1 MLLFR
6 FAEKS
11 LGLIS
16 TVILARILVPEDFGL
31 VAMAMSIISLVE
43 LASSFSFETVLIQH
57 EHPSRAHYDTAWTL
71 NVLFGASCALVMIAL
86 SKPAADFYAEPRL
99 VAVVCVIAA
108 GWALQ
113 GLENVGVVDF
123 RRQMDFRKEFAF
135 LALKKV
141 AGFVVTIILA
151 LVLRNYWALVAG
163 MIAGRLTGVAASYV
177 MNPFRPRLGLSARR
191 ELFRF
196 SAWLLVANIVN
207 FAETRFAHFFVGRV
221 QGPTPLG
228 LFTIGSD
235 FASLPTTEL
244 SAPINRAAFPG
255 YARLAGR
262 LPDLQAESTIVIGML
277 ALCTMPAAMGL
288 ATLAEPLVLVVLGNK
303 WIAMVPILQVLV
315 LAACLRAVMSNYH
328 AVFLAVGRP
337 HLSPVLEGCR
347 VVVMIPLTFV
357 LAEMQGLVGVAV
369 AQAISMGVGFIASS
383 IVLVKVLELPWRGF
397 AAQLLRPALASLVM
411 VAIVH
416 ATLSSLMQANATAIP
431 QLAVGVAVGVA
442 TFVLALGMVWLVSG
456 RPAGAELT
464 LVQWAGRMSAGWV
477 RRRSGGE

>member
-16 TVILARILVPEDFGL
+16 TVVLARSLVPEDFGL

-43 LASSFSFETVLIQH
+43 LASSFSFETVLIQQ
-57 EHPSRAHYDTAWTL
+57 EQPTRAHYDTAWTL
-71 NVLFGASCALVMIAL
+71 NVLFGAACALVMIAL
-86 SKPAADFYAEPRL
+86 AKPAAGFYSEPRL
-99 VAVVCVIAA
+99 VAVVCVIAS
-108 GWALQ
+108 GWVLQ
-113 GLENVGVVDF
+113 SLENVGVVDF

-135 LALKKV
+135 LALKKAV
-141 AGFVVTIILA
+141 GFVVTIILA
-151 LVLRNYWALVAG
+151 FTLRNYWALVAG
-163 MIAGRLTGVAASYV
+163 MMAGRLTGVVSSYV
-177 MNPFRPRLGLSARR
+177 MSPFRPRFGLAARR

-196 SAWLLVANIVN
+196 SSWLLVANIVN

-221 QGPTPLG
+221 EGPAPLG
-228 LFTIGSD
+228 LFTIASD

-255 YARLAGR
+255 YSRLAGR
-262 LPDLQAESTIVIGML
+262 RSDLQSEVTIVIGML
-277 ALCTMPAAMGL
+277 GLSTIPAALGL
-288 ATLAEPLVLVVLGNK
+288 MTLAEPLVRLVLGEK
-303 WIAMVPILQVLV
+303 WMAIVPVLQVLV
-315 LAACLRAVMSNYH
+315 VAACLRAVMSNYH

-337 HLSPVLEGCR
+337 HLSPVLEGFR
-347 VVVMIPLTFV
+347 VAVMIPLTFV

-369 AQAISMGVGFIASS
+369 AQAISMSLGFIASS
-383 IVLVKVLELPWRGF
+383 VVLVKVLELPWRAF
-397 AAQLLRPALASLVM
+397 SAQLLRPTLASLVM

-416 ATLSSLMQANATAIP
+416 MTSSWLLQGTAAAAR
-431 QLAVGVAVGVA
+431 LAVGVAVGVA
-442 TFVLALGMVWLVSG
+442 TFVLVLGAVWLVSG

-464 LVQWAGRMSAGWV
+464 LVQWAGRMSAGWA

>member
-43 LASSFSFETVLIQH
+43 LASSFSFETVLIQQ
-57 EHPSRAHYDTAWTL
+57 EQPTRAHYDTAWTL
-71 NVLFGASCALVMIAL
+71 NVLFGASCAVVMIAL
-86 SKPAADFYAEPRL
+86 SKPAAVFYSEPRL
-99 VAVVCVIAA
+99 VAVVCVIAS
-108 GWALQ
+108 GWVLQ
-113 GLENVGVVDF
+113 SLENVGVVDF

-141 AGFVVTIILA
+141 VGFSVTVFLA
-151 LVLRNYWALVAG
+151 FTLRNYWALVAG
-163 MIAGRLTGVAASYV
+163 MMAGRLTGVVSSYV
-177 MNPFRPRLGLSARR
+177 MSPFRPRLGLSARR

-196 SAWLLVANIVN
+196 SSWLLVANIVN

-221 QGPTPLG
+221 EGPAALG
-228 LFTIGSD
+228 LFTVGSD
-235 FASLPTTEL
+235 IASLPTTEL

-255 YARLAGR
+255 YSRLAR
-262 LPDLQAESTIVIGML
+262 RRSDLQSDVTTVIGMIGL
-277 ALCTMPAAMGL
+277 STIPAALGL
-288 ATLAEPLVLVVLGNK
+288 MTLAEPVVRLILGDK
-303 WIAMVPILQVLV
+303 WMATVPVLQVL
-315 LAACLRAVMSNYH
+315 LIAACMRAVMSNYH
-328 AVFLAVGRP
+328 SVFLAVGRP

-347 VVVMIPLTFV
+347 VAVMIPLTFF
-357 LAEMQGLVGVAV
+357 LAQAHGLVGVAV
-369 AQAISMGVGFIASS
+369 AQAISMGLGFIASS
-383 IVLVKVLELPWRGF
+383 VVLVKVLELSWRAF

-416 ATLSSLMQANATAIP
+416 TTLPWLMQGTNAAAA
-431 QLAVGVAVGVA
+431 QVAVGVVVGVA
-442 TFVLALGMVWLVSG
+442 TFVVALGVVWFVSG

-464 LVQWAGRMSAGWV
+464 LLQWVGRVLAGWA